1 MSLIICSNE
10 IPGSGVR
17 SSEFQAPFSFHNH
30 LEQPLR
36 IPPDSEIAV
45 QSLKINKEGSISIS
59 PSTVWYEYFG
69 IAATDANKNTRTSTS
84 HYVDFDIEGS
94 REATVDSAARDFIGP
109 ALNRGV
115 PNPETF
121 GLATAAAN
129 RDAGGNDFLGWDMTF
144 SQRTTGKSL
153 NNRPANWDNKFG
165 TTGAAGGLSFSSAS
179 NTLTATGQTGSSR
192 ALNQAIG
199 TNTPLST
206 NEGVFEVDLTDLKQD
221 GTNVSWGVG
230 LTRCQTESNGV
241 NTLYNPLTTENY
253 YPEIECDFLVGG
265 FQDPGTTSNRYIYA
279 YDLAENSDDANY
291 DAEIPLSMRKIDYLD
306 NGGFPNASGFY
317 NWSTNS
323 ANKQFSKLKYTVKN
337 ENVKCELYSDADTA
351 WITLLDTTG
360 ANATKG
366 KRFKPL
372 CDTCR
377 NLYPFIFI
385 QGKAAGTQPFL
396 TIDKWGGR
404 VISGFNYSSRLND
417 WWAYLDSVNLQ
428 ETLGKAVDTRM
439 FNKMDAAN
447 LGTEH
452 TFKGINASGTFED
465 YVYTLIVG
473 ETVDFESSRANA
485 ATFLGYKDQTVVDK
499 TSINA
504 SSVVS
509 FISEDT
515 PELKSTTNIFVRL
528 NNYNVKSYN
537 AGISAASKII
547 YAAPRFSTGTAEST
561 GALFFE
567 SQERVYID
575 LNNPNELISNMFDI
589 SIVNEDN
596 TLATDLRGKTV
607 VVLHIKQKKVL
618 K

>member
-36 IPPDSEIAV
+36 IPADSEVAV

-59 PSTVWYEYFG
+59 PNTVWYEYFG
-69 IAATDANKNTRTSTS
+69 IEPTADNKQERTSTA
-84 HYVDFDIEGS
+84 HYVDLNIEGP
-94 REATVDSAARDFIGP
+94 REATVDTCARDFISP

-121 GLATAAAN
+121 GLAAAVPK
-129 RDAGGNDFLGWDMTF
+129 RDAGGNDFEGWDMTF
-144 SQRTTGKSL
+144 QQRANASGL
-153 NNRPANWDNKFG
+153 NNRPSTFHNKFG
-165 TTGAAGGLSFSSAS
+165 TTGTNGGLSFNSAS
-179 NTLTATGQTGSSR
+179 HTLTATGKTGSAR

-199 TNTPLST
+199 TTTPLAL
-206 NEGVFEVDLTDLKQD
+206 NNGVFQVDLTGLKQD

-230 LTRCQTESNGV
+230 LTRCQTTAGAV
-241 NTLYNPLTTENY
+241 NKLYNPQTTENFF
-253 YPEIECDFLVGG
+253 PEIECDFLVGG
-265 FQDPGTTSNRYIYA
+265 FQDPGTTSNRYLYG
-279 YDLAENSDDANY
+279 YHLVEESDDPQY
-291 DAEIPLSMRKIDYLD
+291 DAEKPLSMKKIDYLD
-306 NGGFPNASGFY
+306 NGDFSGFY

-323 ANKQFSKLKYTVKN
+323 ANLQLTKLKYTVDN
-337 ENVKCELYSDADTA
+337 ENVKCEVFSASSGKWATLIDTSGAD
-351 WITLLDTTG
+351 
-360 ANATKG
+360 ATKN

-385 QGKAAGTQPFL
+385 QGKPAGSQPFI
-396 TIDKWGGR
+396 TIDSWAGR
-404 VISGFNYSSRLND
+404 EISGFNYGSPLND
-417 WWAYLDSVNLQ
+417 WWGYLASVNLQ
-428 ETLGKAVDTRM
+428 QTLGKAIDTREYNQ
-439 FNKMDAAN
+439 FDAVKISVDH
-447 LGTEH
+447 E
-452 TFKGINASGTFED
+452 FKGINASGLFED
-465 YVYTLIVG
+465 YVYRLIVAEG
-473 ETVDFESSRANA
+473 VDFESANANA
-485 ATFLGYKDQTVVDK
+485 AVFLGYKDQTEV
-499 TSINA
+499 SP
-504 SSVVS
+504 SSVS
-509 FISEDT
+509 ASGITQFLSEDA

-537 AGISAASKII
+537 AGQSAASKII

-567 SQERVYID
+567 SPERVYID
-575 LNNPNELISNMFDI
+575 LNNPNELISNMFDL

-607 VVLHIKQKKVL
+607 VVLHIRQKKVL

>member
-36 IPPDSEIAV
+36 IPPESEVAV

-59 PSTVWYEYFG
+59 PNTVWYEYFG
-69 IAATDANKNTRTSTS
+69 IEPTAANKQQRTSTA
-84 HYVDFDIEGS
+84 HYVDLNIDGP
-94 REATVDSAARDFIGP
+94 REATVDTCARDFISP

-121 GLATAAAN
+121 GLAAAVPK
-129 RDAGGNDFLGWDMTF
+129 RDAGGNDFEGWDMTF
-144 SQRTTGKSL
+144 QQRANASGL
-153 NNRPANWDNKFG
+153 NNRPTTYVNKFG
-165 TTGAAGGLSFSSAS
+165 TSGTNGGLSFNSAS
-179 NTLTATGQTGSSR
+179 HTLTATGKTGSAR

-199 TNTPLST
+199 TTSPLAL
-206 NEGVFEVDLTDLKQD
+206 NNGVFQVDLTGLKQD

-230 LTRCQTESNGV
+230 LTRCQTTAGAV
-241 NTLYNPLTTENY
+241 NKLYNSTTTENFF
-253 YPEIECDFLVGG
+253 PEIECDFLVGG
-265 FQDPGTTSNRYIYA
+265 FQDPGTTSNRYLYG
-279 YDLAENSDDANY
+279 YHLVEESDDPQY
-291 DAEIPLSMRKIDYLD
+291 EAEKPLSMKKIDYLD
-306 NGGFPNASGFY
+306 NGDFPNASGFY
-317 NWSTNS
+317 NWSTND
-323 ANKQFSKLKYTVKN
+323 ANQQLSKLKYTVDN
-337 ENVKCELYSDADTA
+337 ENVKVEVFSAASGKWGTLIDTS
-351 WITLLDTTG
+351 G
-360 ANATKG
+360 ANATKN

-385 QGKAAGTQPFL
+385 QGKPAGSQPFI
-396 TIDKWGGR
+396 TIDNWAGR
-404 VISGFNYSSRLND
+404 SISGFLYGSPLND
-417 WWAYLDSVNLQ
+417 WWGYLASVNLQ
-428 ETLGKAVDTRM
+428 QTLGKAIDTREYNQ
-439 FNKMDAAN
+439 FDAATI
-447 LGTEH
+447 GTDH
-452 TFKGINASGTFED
+452 TFKGINASGLFED
-465 YVYTLIVG
+465 YVYRLIVA
-473 ETVDFESSRANA
+473 EAVDFESANANA
-485 ATFLGYKDQTVVDK
+485 ALFLGYKDQTEV
-499 TSINA
+499 SP
-504 SSVVS
+504 SSVS
-509 FISEDT
+509 ASGITQFLSEDA

-537 AGISAASKII
+537 AGQSAASKII

-567 SQERVYID
+567 SPERVYID

-607 VVLHIKQKKVL
+607 VVLHIKQKKVI